1 MIAQMPSSPLFNETR
16 QRKRRYVISSL
27 LKVCCVLHMN
37 ILVFQ
42 LFSCIPFASSFVTKG
57 LDTCAGLQYSSINCN
72 CRIVHHH
79 QPWALFQD
87 SSNHSDDRKQE
98 TTHEIKLD
106 RKPKQTRRKF
116 KKPRRPSSFW
126 KDIGNIQTE
135 LGLFWS
141 SVNVEIDPLQPPAV
155 PNEALLNHF
164 ERHDLRYAIANMGG
178 RGEVAIQLGGARLV
192 PGKWSDAIRES
203 DEVKQLL
210 KKDNPAGKG
219 LSKAVPPIALHTK
232 RTLVKG
238 EVKKVKKRM
247 HDMIIKKFLSSV
259 EKNDGEGDL
268 STLLPSDFA
277 DIVIPLQESINSL
290 GGDEILDVDIEDLNE
305 ETLRRLRYP
314 SGERWAQNAC
324 RKPRG
329 YWDQDV
335 LLAEL

>member
-1 MIAQMPSSPLFNETR
+1 
-16 QRKRRYVISSL
+16 
-27 LKVCCVLHMN
+27 MN